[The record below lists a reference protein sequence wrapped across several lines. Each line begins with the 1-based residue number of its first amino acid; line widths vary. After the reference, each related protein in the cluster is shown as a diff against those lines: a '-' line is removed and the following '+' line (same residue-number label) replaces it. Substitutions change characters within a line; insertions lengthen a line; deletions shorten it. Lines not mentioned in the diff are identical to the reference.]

1 MPREF
6 ALDRGMIRQMK
17 ADKGQF
23 DEVLRRMLAKPPKK
37 TAKIKARKKRTKP
50 SQQ

>member
-1 MPREF
+1 
-6 ALDRGMIRQMK
+6 MK
-17 ADKGQF
+17 TDKGQF

-37 TAKIKARKKRTKP
+37 TAKIKAKKKRSKP

>member
-1 MPREF
+1 
-6 ALDRGMIRQMK
+6 MIMK

-37 TAKIKARKKRTKP
+37 NSEIKKPREKAVKP
-50 SQQ
+50 SQK

>member
-1 MPREF
+1 
-6 ALDRGMIRQMK
+6 MK

-37 TAKIKARKKRTKP
+37 TSKIKARKQKRTDSKRG
-50 SQQ
+50 

>member
-1 MPREF
+1 MVAF
-6 ALDRGMIRQMK
+6 VLMK

-37 TAKIKARKKRTKP
+37 TAKIKAKRKRAKP